1 MLYTVVDVIDH
12 STMKEFVLDLI
23 DNMPSKDVG
32 EYVGNLKD
40 DFSAPVEC
48 DYKSHISKTNWQD
61 DIFGEEWAQIW
72 PHFLSPSDQ
81 FQVVNSIKNNY
92 PDRDWSSGEVT
103 ESWFNQYIAESGSDH
118 PWHHH
123 ADSARKAGEK
133 NPSIHLASIYYV
145 ELPDRSLTTILKGP
159 ETGEEIIPDVKEGQI
174 LTFASD
180 ILHKSPRNLTNNRKT
195 VIPFNIMFD

>member
-145 ELPDRSLTTILKGP
+145 ELPDRSLTTILKDP
-159 ETGEEIIPDVKEGQI
+159 ETGKEIIPDVKEGQI
-174 LTFASD
+174 LTFATD
-180 ILHKSPRNLTNNRKT
+180 ILHKSPRNLSNNRKT
-195 VIPFNIMFD
+195 VIPFNIMFG

>member
-12 STMKEFVLDLI
+12 SIMKEFVLDLI

-32 EYVGNLKD
+32 VNSINLDDNYTDLECEY
-40 DFSAPVEC
+40 E
-48 DYKSHISKTNWQD
+48 SHISKTNWQD
-61 DIFGEEWAQIW
+61 EIFGEEWAQIW
-72 PHFLSPSDQ
+72 PHFLSPTDQ

-92 PDRDWSSGEVT
+92 PDRDWSKGEVT
-103 ESWFNQYIAESGSDH
+103 ESWFNQYIAESGSEH

-123 ADSARKAGEK
+123 AESERVAGQK
-133 NPSIHLASIYYV
+133 NPCINLASIYYV
-145 ELPDRSLTTILKGP
+145 ELPDESLITILKDP
-159 ETGEEIIPDVKEGQI
+159 DTGEEIIPDVKEGQI
-174 LTFASD
+174 LTFSAD

>member
-12 STMKEFVLDLI
+12 SIMKESVLDLI

-32 EYVGNLKD
+32 VNMSNLED
-40 DFSAPVEC
+40 DYSDLGY
-48 DYKSHISKTNWQD
+48 DYSSHISKTNWQD
-61 DIFGEEWAQIW
+61 GIFGEEWAQIW
-72 PHFLSPSDQ
+72 PHFLSPADQ

-103 ESWFNQYIAESGSDH
+103 ESWFNQYIAESGSEH

-123 ADSARKAGEK
+123 ADGERKAGEK
-133 NPSIHLASIYYV
+133 NPCINLANIYYV
-145 ELPDRSLTTILKGP
+145 ELPDESLITILKDP

-180 ILHKSPRNLTNNRKT
+180 ILHKSPRNFTESRKT
-195 VIPFNIMFD
+195 VISFNLVFK

>member
-12 STMKEFVLDLI
+12 SIMKEFVLDLI

-32 EYVGNLKD
+32 VNAVNLDDNYTDLEY
-40 DFSAPVEC
+40 
-48 DYKSHISKTNWQD
+48 DYTSHISKTNWQD
-61 DIFGEEWAQIW
+61 EIFGEEWAQIW
-72 PHFLSPSDQ
+72 PHFLSPTDQ
-81 FQVVNSIKNNY
+81 FQVINSIKNNY

-103 ESWFNQYIAESGSDH
+103 ESWFNQYIEESGAEH

-123 ADSARKAGEK
+123 AESERKSGEK
-133 NPSIHLASIYYV
+133 NPCINLASIYYV
-145 ELPDRSLTTILKGP
+145 ELPDESLITILKDP

-180 ILHKSPRNLTNNRKT
+180 ILHKSPRNLSNTRKT

>member
-12 STMKEFVLDLI
+12 SIMKEFVLDLI

-145 ELPDRSLTTILKGP
+145 ELPDRSLTTILKDP
-159 ETGEEIIPDVKEGQI
+159 ETGKEIIPDVKEGQI

-180 ILHKSPRNLTNNRKT
+180 ILHKSPRNLSNNRKT
-195 VIPFNIMFD
+195 VIPFNIMFE

>member
-1 MLYTVVDVIDH
+1 MLYTVVDVVDH

-145 ELPDRSLTTILKGP
+145 ELPDRSLTTILKDP
-159 ETGEEIIPDVKEGQI
+159 ETGKEIIPDVKEGQI

-180 ILHKSPRNLTNNRKT
+180 ILHKSPRNLSNNRKT
-195 VIPFNIMFD
+195 VIPFNIMFE

>member
-1 MLYTVVDVIDH
+1 VLYTVVDVIDH
-12 STMKEFVLDLI
+12 SIMKESVLDLI
-23 DNMPSKDVG
+23 DNMPHKDVG
-32 EYVGNLKD
+32 EYTVNLD
-40 DFSAPVEC
+40 DEYTDLNY
-48 DYKSHISKTNWQD
+48 DYTSHISKTNWQD

-72 PHFLSPSDQ
+72 PHFLSPADQ
-81 FQVVNSIKNNY
+81 IQVVNSIKNNY

-103 ESWFNQYIAESGSDH
+103 ESWFNQYIAESGAEH

-123 ADSARKAGEK
+123 ADSERVAGQK

-145 ELPDRSLTTILKGP
+145 ELPDRSLTTILKDP

-180 ILHKSPRNLTNNRKT
+180 ILHKSPRNLSNNRKT

>member
-12 STMKEFVLDLI
+12 SIMKESVLDLI

-32 EYVGNLKD
+32 VDMINLD
-40 DFSAPVEC
+40 D
-48 DYKSHISKTNWQD
+48 DYNDLDYDYASHISKTNWQD
-61 DIFGEEWAQIW
+61 EIFGEEWAQIW
-72 PHFLSPSDQ
+72 PHFLSPTDQ

-103 ESWFNQYIAESGSDH
+103 ESWFNQYIAESGSEH

-123 ADSARKAGEK
+123 AESERKAGQK

-145 ELPDRSLTTILKGP
+145 ELPDKSLTTILKDP

-195 VIPFNIMFD
+195 VIPFNIMFE

>member
-1 MLYTVVDVIDH
+1 
-12 STMKEFVLDLI
+12 MKEFVLDLI

-32 EYVGNLKD
+32 EYTVNLD
-40 DFSAPVEC
+40 DEYTDLNY
-48 DYKSHISKTNWQD
+48 DYTSHISKTNWQD

-72 PHFLSPSDQ
+72 PHFLSPADQ
-81 FQVVNSIKNNY
+81 IQVVNSIKNNY

-103 ESWFNQYIAESGSDH
+103 ESWFNQYIAESGAEH

-123 ADSARKAGEK
+123 ADSERVAGQK
-133 NPSIHLASIYYV
+133 NPSIHLACIYYV
-145 ELPDRSLTTILKGP
+145 ELPYRSLTTILKDP

-180 ILHKSPRNLTNNRKT
+180 ILHRAPRNFTDSRKT
-195 VIPFNIMFD
+195 AIAFNIMFD

>member
-32 EYVGNLKD
+32 EYTVNLD
-40 DFSAPVEC
+40 DEYTDLNY
-48 DYKSHISKTNWQD
+48 DYTSHISKTNWQD

-72 PHFLSPSDQ
+72 PHFLSPADQ
-81 FQVVNSIKNNY
+81 IQVVNSIKNNY

-103 ESWFNQYIAESGSDH
+103 ESWFNQYIEESGAEH

-123 ADSARKAGEK
+123 ADSERVAGQK

-145 ELPDRSLTTILKGP
+145 ELPDRSLTTILKDP

-180 ILHKSPRNLTNNRKT
+180 ILHKSPRNLSNTRKT

>member
-12 STMKEFVLDLI
+12 SIMKEFVLDLI

-32 EYVGNLKD
+32 VNTINLD
-40 DFSAPVEC
+40 DDYTGLEC
-48 DYKSHISKTNWQD
+48 DYESHISKTNWQD
-61 DIFGEEWAQIW
+61 GIFGEEWAQIW
-72 PHFLSPSDQ
+72 PHFLSPADQ
-81 FQVVNSIKNNY
+81 IQVVNSIKNNY
-92 PDRDWSSGEVT
+92 PDRDWSRGDVT
-103 ESWFNQYIAESGSDH
+103 ESWFNQYIAESGSEH

-123 ADSARKAGEK
+123 AESEREAGQK
-133 NPSIHLASIYYV
+133 NPSIHLANIYYV
-145 ELPDRSLTTILKGP
+145 ELPDKSLTTILKDP
-159 ETGEEIIPDVKEGQI
+159 ETGKEIIPDVKEGQI

>member
-12 STMKEFVLDLI
+12 LTMKEFVLDLI

-32 EYVGNLKD
+32 VNTINLD
-40 DFSAPVEC
+40 DNYTDLEC
-48 DYKSHISKTNWQD
+48 DYSSHISKTNWQD
-61 DIFGEEWAQIW
+61 EIFGEEWAQIR
-72 PHFLSPSDQ
+72 PHFLSPTDQ

-103 ESWFNQYIAESGSDH
+103 ESWFNQYIAESGSEH

-123 ADSARKAGEK
+123 AESERKAGQK
-133 NPSIHLASIYYV
+133 NPCINLASIYYV
-145 ELPDRSLTTILKGP
+145 ELPDESLITILKDP

-174 LTFASD
+174 LTFGAD
-180 ILHKSPRNLTNNRKT
+180 ILHRAPRNFTDSRKT
-195 VIPFNIMFD
+195 AIDFNIMFD

>member
-12 STMKEFVLDLI
+12 SIMKESVLDLI

-32 EYVGNLKD
+32 VNMSNLED
-40 DFSAPVEC
+40 DYSDLGY
-48 DYKSHISKTNWQD
+48 DYSSHISKTNWRD
-61 DIFGEEWAQIW
+61 GIFGEEWAQIW
-72 PHFLSPSDQ
+72 PHFLSPADQ

-92 PDRDWSSGEVT
+92 PDRDWSRGEVT

-123 ADSARKAGEK
+123 SDGERKPGEK
-133 NPSIHLASIYYV
+133 NPSIHLANIYYV
-145 ELPDRSLTTILKGP
+145 ELPDKSLTTILKDT
-159 ETGEEIIPDVKEGQI
+159 ETGKEIIQDVKEGQI
-174 LTFASD
+174 LSFGAD
-180 ILHKSPRNLTNNRKT
+180 ILHKSPRNLTTTRKT

>member
-32 EYVGNLKD
+32 EYTVNLD
-40 DFSAPVEC
+40 DEYTDLNY
-48 DYKSHISKTNWQD
+48 DYTSHISKTNWQD

-72 PHFLSPSDQ
+72 PHFLSPADQ
-81 FQVVNSIKNNY
+81 IQVVNSIKNNY

-103 ESWFNQYIAESGSDH
+103 ESWFNQYIAESGAEH

-123 ADSARKAGEK
+123 ADSERKAGEK
-133 NPSIHLASIYYV
+133 NPCINLASIYYV
-145 ELPDRSLTTILKGP
+145 ELPDESLITILKDP
-159 ETGEEIIPDVKEGQI
+159 ETGKEVIPDVKEGQI
-174 LTFASD
+174 LTFGAD
-180 ILHKSPRNLTNNRKT
+180 ILHKLSL
-195 VIPFNIMFD
+195 IHI

>member
-145 ELPDRSLTTILKGP
+145 ELPDRSLTTILKDP
-159 ETGEEIIPDVKEGQI
+159 ETGKEIIPDVKEGQI
-174 LTFASD
+174 LTFATD
-180 ILHKSPRNLTNNRKT
+180 ILHKSPRNLSNNRKT

>member
-103 ESWFNQYIAESGSDH
+103 ESWFNQYIAESGSEH

-123 ADSARKAGEK
+123 AESERKAGQK
-133 NPSIHLASIYYV
+133 NPCINLASIYYV
-145 ELPDRSLTTILKGP
+145 ELPDESLITILKDP

-174 LTFASD
+174 LTFGAD
-180 ILHKSPRNLTNNRKT
+180 ILHRAPRNFTDSRKT
-195 VIPFNIMFD
+195 AIAFNIMFD

>member
-32 EYVGNLKD
+32 
-40 DFSAPVEC
+40 
-48 DYKSHISKTNWQD
+48 
-61 DIFGEEWAQIW
+61 
-72 PHFLSPSDQ
+72 
-81 FQVVNSIKNNY
+81 VNSIKNNY

-103 ESWFNQYIAESGSDH
+103 ESWFNQYIAESGAEH

-123 ADSARKAGEK
+123 ADSERVAGQK

-145 ELPDRSLTTILKGP
+145 ELPDRSLTTILKDP
-159 ETGEEIIPDVKEGQI
+159 ETGEEIIPDLKEGQI

-180 ILHKSPRNLTNNRKT
+180 ILHKSPRNLSNTRKT

>member
-12 STMKEFVLDLI
+12 LTMKEFVLDLI

-32 EYVGNLKD
+32 VDTINLD
-40 DFSAPVEC
+40 DNYTDLEC
-48 DYKSHISKTNWQD
+48 AYSSHISKTNWQD
-61 DIFGEEWAQIW
+61 EIFGEEWAQIW
-72 PHFLSPSDQ
+72 PHFLSTTAQ

-103 ESWFNQYIAESGSDH
+103 ESWFNQYIAESGSEH

-123 ADSARKAGEK
+123 AESERKAGQK
-133 NPSIHLASIYYV
+133 NPCINLACIYYV
-145 ELPDRSLTTILKGP
+145 ELPDESLITILKDP

-174 LTFASD
+174 LTFGAD
-180 ILHKSPRNLTNNRKT
+180 ILHRAPRNFTDSRKT
-195 VIPFNIMFD
+195 AIAFNIMFD

>member
-12 STMKEFVLDLI
+12 SMMKEFVLDLI

-32 EYVGNLKD
+32 VNSINLDDDYTNLEY
-40 DFSAPVEC
+40 
-48 DYKSHISKTNWQD
+48 DYTSHISKTNWQD
-61 DIFGEEWAQIW
+61 EIFGEEWAQIW
-72 PHFLSPSDQ
+72 PHFLSPEDQ
-81 FQVVNSIKNNY
+81 IRVVNSIKNNY
-92 PDRDWSSGEVT
+92 PDRDWSNGDVT
-103 ESWFNQYIAESGSDH
+103 ESWFNQYIAESGSEH

-123 ADSARKAGEK
+123 AESERVAGQK
-133 NPSIHLASIYYV
+133 NPCMNLASIYYV
-145 ELPDRSLTTILKGP
+145 ELPDKSLTTILKDP

-180 ILHKSPRNLTNNRKT
+180 ILHKSPRNLSNTRKT

>member
-32 EYVGNLKD
+32 ETVNLD
-40 DFSAPVEC
+40 DEYTDLNY
-48 DYKSHISKTNWQD
+48 DYTSHISKTNWQD

-72 PHFLSPSDQ
+72 PHFLSPADQ
-81 FQVVNSIKNNY
+81 IQVVNSIKNNY
-92 PDRDWSSGEVT
+92 PDRNWSSGEVT
-103 ESWFNQYIAESGSDH
+103 ESWFNQYIAESGAEH

-123 ADSARKAGEK
+123 ADNERVAGQK

-145 ELPDRSLTTILKGP
+145 ELPDRSLTTILKDP
-159 ETGEEIIPDVKEGQI
+159 ETGKEIIPDVKEGQI
-174 LTFASD
+174 LTFGTD
-180 ILHKSPRNLTNNRKT
+180 ILHRSPRNFSSKRKT

>member
-40 DFSAPVEC
+40 DFSAAVEC

-81 FQVVNSIKNNY
+81 FQVVNSIRNNY

-145 ELPDRSLTTILKGP
+145 ELPDRSLTTILKDP
-159 ETGEEIIPDVKEGQI
+159 ETGKEIIPDVKEGQI
-174 LTFASD
+174 LTFATD
-180 ILHKSPRNLTNNRKT
+180 ILHKSPRNLSNNRKT
-195 VIPFNIMFD
+195 VIPFNIMFG